1 MAMGVE
7 RSPVTEAAAVLAPD
21 RGSDGALSRLV
32 EVLLDKGV
40 VLDLDLLVT
49 VAEVPLIAVNLR
61 AMVAGVE
68 TMVEYGVPGSWS
80 APIADADRGGAA
92 APAAERQDASAVRA
106 TASFAEQRVSGT
118 VWRPGVLTLGA
129 DGILRWQGDG
139 DRRPAL
145 LTELTDILTT
155 ERVDAD
161 APDRTSALRIRT
173 EWRDVQLAVDDTDG
187 WIALLGGSTP
197 NADPADIT
205 RRRHDARGR

>member
-1 MAMGVE
+1 M
-7 RSPVTEAAAVLAPD
+7 TEAAGVLAPD

-68 TMVEYGVPGSWS
+68 TMIEYGVPGLWS
-80 APIADADRGGAA
+80 TPIADTGRGGAA
-92 APAAERQDASAVRA
+92 APAAERQDPTAVRA

-118 VWRPGVLTLGA
+118 VWRPGELTLGT
-129 DGILRWQGDG
+129 DGTVRWQGDG

-145 LTELTDILTT
+145 LIELTDILTT

-161 APDRTSALRIRT
+161 APERTSALRVRT
-173 EWRDVQLAVDDTDG
+173 EWRDVQLAVDDADG

-197 NADPADIT
+197 DADPASIT
-205 RRRHDARGR
+205 RRPHDTQGR